1 MLLAMD
7 NTKLSTGMF
16 GIGELNL
23 SPIQSGPV
31 PAGPVPALKIP
42 LVSNII
48 PARGTAPATFARNS
62 TATYID
68 DDGLLQTAGIDVSR
82 FQNGRYLCEP
92 AATNMLRYSQS
103 LNLSG
108 WTVTGLSV
116 TEDVNKDSFKLTN
129 TTTGTCYALGPN
141 VTFSSNT
148 YYTQSV
154 LLEKGNTN
162 FASITF
168 GTPFN
173 STLVPYAILN
183 LNTGTIVQEV
193 NCTAKITE
201 YTTGK
206 YRCSITAMAGAG
218 ATTSGSIITPCREDS
233 LRLKGV
239 IDDYIYA
246 TKVQVETGTQA
257 TSYIPTTTVPMDR
270 VGDAL
275 HYAVGDLITQGQ
287 GSLYCELV
295 VSPSGTTQRVLY
307 LSDGTTANR
316 VFITIFSSSNFS
328 AVITVAGVLQVAIT
342 NSAVLPGVIKCLL
355 TYAVNNTSFYV
366 NGVKVGT
373 DTTCQVPT
381 TLSKLS
387 VGSEDSGGAQLNGL
401 ISNVKYFKEVLTPAE
416 AIKLTTL

>member
-1 MLLAMD
+1 MKHSLKEQVKGSLIRPLRSRAA
-7 NTKLSTGMF
+7 TG
-16 GIGELNL
+16 L
-23 SPIQSGPV
+23 SPTF
-31 PAGPVPALKIP
+31 KIP
-42 LVSNII
+42 LIESVSSV
-48 PARGTAPATFARNS
+48 PSGLVSTFARNS

-68 DDGLLQTAGIDVSR
+68 DDGLLQTAGINVPR

-92 AATNMLRYSQS
+92 AGTNLLRYSQS
-103 LNLSG
+103 LDLSG

-129 TTTGTCYALGPN
+129 TTTDTCYALGPN

-239 IDDYIYA
+239 VGDYIYA
-246 TKVQVETGTQA
+246 NKIQTETGTQA
-257 TSYIPTTTVPMDR
+257 TSYIPTTSAPVTRAADSLHYE
-270 VGDAL
+270 VGD
-275 HYAVGDLITQGQ
+275 VITQGQ
-287 GSLYCELV
+287 GSLYCEVTIEPNSNL
-295 VSPSGTTQRVLY
+295 QRVAY
-307 LSDGTTANR
+307 LSDGTTTNR
-316 VFITIFSSSNFS
+316 IFITLNPNLV
-328 AVITVAGVLQVAIT
+328 AYITYAGVTQAAINPGT
-342 NSAVLPGVIKCLL
+342 IPSNVLKCLL
-355 TYAVNNTSFYV
+355 TYKRNEVFFYA
-366 NGVKVGT
+366 NGVNVGT
-373 DTTCQVPT
+373 DITCEIPT
-381 TLSKLS
+381 NISMLSIGCS
-387 VGSEDSGGAQLNGL
+387 PSGSEQMNGE
-401 ISNVKYFKEVLTPAE
+401 IGNIKYFKEVLTSAQ